1 MQPQPPPPG
10 WYANGPGL
18 ERWWDGRA
26 WGPQTRALQV
36 AAMPTMSV
44 SRQPRRT
51 SHLFHLVMSVLTL
64 GLWLPVWAVV
74 AILNRV
80 TKDKVVTRYR

>member
-1 MQPQPPPPG
+1 
-10 WYANGPGL
+10 
-18 ERWWDGRA
+18 
-26 WGPQTRALQV
+26 
-36 AAMPTMSV
+36 MPTMSV